1 MPPATRAAIGDS
13 VQTRVRGAILHAMR
27 AHEQQHFDNIS
38 QHYQKSAESWEMI
51 YEQAGQQLDP
61 LVRNCLVV
69 DVGNGGR
76 FAYDTSLPARV
87 IAVDV
92 APQMM
97 DAITDPRIQKIV
109 DDARDL
115 NKFPDGSID
124 VLVFSLVM
132 HHINGANLA
141 ESRAT
146 LDQILTSAQ
155 RKLKPGGQLVILE
168 ALLNPALYS
177 LQCMLF
183 PLTRFVLGTKGV
195 SMIFFYRL
203 SLLRA
208 AIVRRFQIEP
218 GDIVVSPL
226 KVTGWIDPLGG
237 SFPGRIKIPAVV
249 QPWRFTLLLATRP
262 ETAGS
267 ETLRVANAQA

>member
-1 MPPATRAAIGDS
+1 
-13 VQTRVRGAILHAMR
+13 MR

-38 QHYQKSAESWEMI
+38 QHYQKSAESWQMI

-61 LVRNCLVV
+61 LVRDRLVV

-97 DAITDPRIQKIV
+97 VAITDPRIQKIV

-132 HHINGANLA
+132 HDINGANLA

-146 LDQILTSAQ
+146 LNQDRAGRYRSESAQ
-155 RKLKPGGQLVILE
+155 SDGLDRSAGWQLPRPNQNPGGGSTVAIR
-168 ALLNPALYS
+168 ASPRNAP
-177 LQCMLF
+177 
-183 PLTRFVLGTKGV
+183 GNG
-195 SMIFFYRL
+195 RL
-203 SLLRA
+203 
-208 AIVRRFQIEP
+208 
-218 GDIVVSPL
+218 
-226 KVTGWIDPLGG
+226 
-237 SFPGRIKIPAVV
+237 
-249 QPWRFTLLLATRP
+249 
-262 ETAGS
+262 
-267 ETLRVANAQA
+267 